1 MTKEFLKEKGIN
13 YTDYNVA
20 SDIEKRQEMMQK
32 SGQMGV
38 PVIFIGDDMTI
49 GFDKDRI
56 STLLGV

>member
-49 GFDKDRI
+49 GFDKERL